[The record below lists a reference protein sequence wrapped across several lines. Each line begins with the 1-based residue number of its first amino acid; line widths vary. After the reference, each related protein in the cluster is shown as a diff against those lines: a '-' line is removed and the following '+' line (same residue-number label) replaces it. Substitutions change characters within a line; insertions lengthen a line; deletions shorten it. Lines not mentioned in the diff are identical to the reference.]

1 MTGAPPDTTPPSVDD
16 ATVLSL
22 LGELD
27 RLLRLH
33 PRLTRAVVSS
43 LVAEGR
49 AYSETAEGHRLRES
63 LLASRRVRRAWVLW
77 DTFGLGRHVHGAEDF
92 EPSWWLRTLAT
103 LTSSDRLESLV
114 SRHLMGGRGP

>member
-1 MTGAPPDTTPPSVDD
+1 MERSPEAAPAPVDD
-16 ATVLSL
+16 ETVLSL

-33 PRLTRAVVSS
+33 PRLTRAVVAA

-49 AYSETAEGHRLRES
+49 AYSDTTEGRRLRET

-77 DTFGLGRHVHGAEDF
+77 DTFGLGRHVREGEGF
-92 EPSWWLRTLAT
+92 EPSWWLRTIAT
-103 LTSSDRLESLV
+103 LTASDRLESLV
-114 SRHLMGGRGP
+114 SRHLMGGRAP